1 MAISACR
8 VAGGPCEGTPR
19 VRLSDPA
26 RLSRACP
33 RSGVVPW
40 GLLGSV
46 CPSPGRERSWGQGG
60 LRVPQGR
67 APHHVVAGQ
76 QLLQELGL
84 LVHHRLDDELIVAGD
99 VEQRAAGAGV
109 GQLDQRL
116 VAQGVLGGQ

>member
-1 MAISACR
+1 M
-8 VAGGPCEGTPR
+8 
-19 VRLSDPA
+19 
-26 RLSRACP
+26 
-33 RSGVVPW
+33 
-40 GLLGSV
+40 
-46 CPSPGRERSWGQGG
+46 
-60 LRVPQGR
+60 PQGR

-116 VAQGVLGGQ
+116 VAQRVLGGQ